1 MPPTPL
7 SRFLAVSNK
16 ARRMTRLLFIIIVGL
31 IALNIGLGAAL
42 LKSRNDAIASIRA
55 LEAEINTRASLR
67 GGEKPGNRELG
78 GPGPGRGKGPK
89 VFKQVQERLNLSEA
103 QSRAFRDFLKQ
114 RREARR
120 ALVND
125 LAQGEEALRAALSG
139 AEVDLETVIQM
150 REQIDARQQEFN
162 SEAFRGMAS
171 LIKTLD
177 QEQREAMLEMTRGRP
192 NSLLFL

>member
-1 MPPTPL
+1 
-7 SRFLAVSNK
+7 
-16 ARRMTRLLFIIIVGL
+16 MTRLLFIIIVGL

-42 LKSRNDAIASIRA
+42 LKSRNDAIVSIRA

-67 GGEKPGNRELG
+67 GGEKSGNRELA